1 MDEIKE
7 LLEFMISRKDRNG
20 AFSTLIKLPNGVQK
34 YSSLNYR
41 LCDLLATI
49 YDKEEDKLDW
59 LKREFNQFKDTTLN
73 IFFDE
78 DEAFNVLYAQS
89 DFKFDSIPY
98 YFEHK
103 KYKNCFDIASFIV
116 NLFHETDTLIG
127 KARIIS
133 LMCCSTAMFTAL
145 KKNQDTLD
153 LILLVA
159 ESFYKL
165 DIANGTFMSDVN
177 YYITFE
183 CTKEEIEWMKKAS
196 PIYFTSFYDQ
206 KRSIDD

>member
-1 MDEIKE
+1 MKEIKE
-7 LLEFMISRKDRNG
+7 LLMLITRLEHDTTFAKNLFMSPNG
-20 AFSTLIKLPNGVQK
+20 ARKNRIFYMKL
-34 YSSLNYR
+34 SSLLSN
-41 LCDLLATI
+41 I
-49 YDKEEDKLDW
+49 YDKEQDKLDW
-59 LKREFNQFKDTTLN
+59 LKREFRQLKDRN
-73 IFFDE
+73 SDIFQNE
-78 DEAFNVLYAQS
+78 DKEFNVLYAQS
-89 DFKFDSIPY
+89 GFKFNSIPY
-98 YFEHK
+98 YFERK

-116 NLFHETDTLIG
+116 NLFHETDVLID

-159 ESFYKL
+159 EYFYKL

-196 PIYFTSFYDQ
+196 PIYFISFYNQ